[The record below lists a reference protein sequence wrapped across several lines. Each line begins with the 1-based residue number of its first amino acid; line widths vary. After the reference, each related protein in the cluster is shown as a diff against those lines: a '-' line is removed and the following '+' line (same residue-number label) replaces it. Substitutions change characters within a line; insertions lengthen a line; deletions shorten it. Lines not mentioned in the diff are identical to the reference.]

1 MFGYVNINRKTL
13 TEEDQKIYQSFYC
26 GLCQRLKEKFGTKG
40 QMLLSYDMTFLVV
53 LLSGLYELE
62 HREKEFICP
71 LHPTKKKTAF
81 LDEVTEYVAD
91 MNLILAYHNLLD
103 DWKDEKSFAKKQY
116 AKILQKD
123 YNEIRE
129 QYPRQVKAVEHYMMA
144 LEEAEKRKEQ
154 NLDVIAGYTGEMME
168 ELFDW
173 KEDIWSKDLRCLSF
187 YLGKFIYLM
196 DAYEDMEKDHKRNRY
211 NPFLMMKEQSGDD
224 FETFCRLL
232 LTSMVQEAAKAFER
246 LPIIMYAEILRNVL
260 YSGIW
265 TKYEYIRCKKE
276 KSARKEEK

>member
-211 NPFLMMKEQSGDD
+211 NPFLMMKKQSGDD

>member
-1 MFGYVNINRKTL
+1 
-13 TEEDQKIYQSFYC
+13 
-26 GLCQRLKEKFGTKG
+26 
-40 QMLLSYDMTFLVV
+40 
-53 LLSGLYELE
+53 
-62 HREKEFICP
+62 
-71 LHPTKKKTAF
+71 
-81 LDEVTEYVAD
+81 
-91 MNLILAYHNLLD
+91 
-103 DWKDEKSFAKKQY
+103 
-116 AKILQKD
+116 
-123 YNEIRE
+123 
-129 QYPRQVKAVEHYMMA
+129 
-144 LEEAEKRKEQ
+144 
-154 NLDVIAGYTGEMME
+154 ME
-168 ELFDW
+168 ELIDW
-173 KEDIWSKDLRCLSF
+173 KQDIWSKDLRCLSF

-196 DAYEDMEKDHKRNRY
+196 DAYEDMEKDHKHNRY